1 MFQMMVRTPVTSG
14 PLAGMVAPLSGQ
26 SLGLQR
32 AQVTNGIRE
41 VSNLPYLCYMIYIK
55 Y

>member
-1 MFQMMVRTPVTSG
+1 MTVNNSTTSG
-14 PLAGMVAPLSGQ
+14 SLPGIIAPLSGQ

-41 VSNLPYLCYMIYIK
+41 V
-55 Y
+55 